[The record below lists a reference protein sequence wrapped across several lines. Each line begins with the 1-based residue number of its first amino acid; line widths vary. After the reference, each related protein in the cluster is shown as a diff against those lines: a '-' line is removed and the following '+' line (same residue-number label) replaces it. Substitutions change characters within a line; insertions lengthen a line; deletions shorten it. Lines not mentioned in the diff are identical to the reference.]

1 MKRKFGGVIVKK
13 AIVTAMTI
21 MLLGNS
27 VLSVRAEEVVPIT
40 TQQEV
45 QQEESAGTN
54 GSMQVQEE
62 QAAESVQEESVEE
75 YAEEQIQ
82 EEQSVQTESG
92 VTAEEIEKAV
102 NEAEEAASQAVETVE
117 QVKEEYA
124 SIQSEAEEKKDDLV
138 QAAEQVQTNADEL
151 EEEVKN
157 SLIVKKNDDGTEQ
170 YEVIVGNKKSE
181 DGTIESI
188 TMQQYVDVQTEIAQS
203 VKEELEKAL
212 SEDAEDEKIAEY
224 AEAVKE
230 AAKGVYNA
238 AWMAEQ
244 AYSKAEKNLKEEIK
258 KYNVY
263 AKAYGYEL
271 LEYNGEI
278 LEYTQ
283 EEQQQLL
290 DQTGLNEDT
299 EDIRKD
305 LASITGTDLQ
315 EQKDVIEQAKT
326 TVDDAKETYEN
337 VQQVAESL
345 QQSVEAAENVL
356 QDEDTD
362 TVKAGS
368 VAILVNATQQQI
380 EQAQNDIEQAQQKY
394 ETAKSE
400 LDDILASVKGCVP
413 NLSSLKLE
421 LTKKIAAM
429 GNAKKDLNKVQER
442 KKAAV
447 SYSNWAGQLVKAG
460 QGQITTG
467 VYGQLK
473 GDKQAGSDIND
484 TNGKE
489 FDIGDE
495 NVVTR
500 DESNFAKVSKDDSIE
515 VPYEIFKAYVATLYD
530 RHNDNGDLIL
540 YVSSNQRDGLGISTS
555 GTMKEIY
562 WQYDPETRQ
571 IIPDSMFVKTSE
583 TDALPEWMTREGSIY
598 FKGYTF
604 KHENDGTYHID
615 GHLCKAKK
623 PETPEEPSTT
633 PEEPSTTPEE
643 PSTTP
648 EEPSTTPEEP
658 GTTPETP
665 GTTPSSESSND
676 NTVID
681 EPIVPLADEITV
693 INDIEVPLE
702 ESISSDVV
710 RIEEEEVPL
719 SDSVPKT
726 GDESRNALPFLII
739 SLSAISVS
747 LLSKFRRKD
756 S

>member
-290 DQTGLNEDT
+290 DQTGLNEVT

-368 VAILVNATQQQI
+368 AAILVNAIQQQI

-447 SYSNWAGQLVKAG
+447 SYSNWADQLVKAG
-460 QGQITTG
+460 QGQITMG
-467 VYGQLK
+467 VYGQLM

-515 VPYEIFKAYVATLYD
+515 VPYEIFKAYVAALYD

-540 YVSSNQRDGLGISTS
+540 YVSSTQRDGLGISTS

-623 PETPEEPSTT
+623 PE
-633 PEEPSTTPEE
+633 TPEE

>member
-368 VAILVNATQQQI
+368 AAILVNAIQQQI

-429 GNAKKDLNKVQER
+429 GNARKDLNKVQER

-447 SYSNWAGQLVKAG
+447 SYSNWADQLVKAG
-460 QGQITTG
+460 HGQITMG
-467 VYGQLK
+467 VYGQLM

-515 VPYEIFKAYVATLYD
+515 VPYEIFKAYVAALYD

-540 YVSSNQRDGLGISTS
+540 YVSSTQRDGLGISTS

-623 PETPEEPSTT
+623 PETPEEPSTI
-633 PEEPSTTPEE
+633 
-643 PSTTP
+643 P

>member
-648 EEPSTTPEEP
+648 EEP

>member
-643 PSTTP
+643 P
-648 EEPSTTPEEP
+648 

>member
-633 PEEPSTTPEE
+633 PEEPG
-643 PSTTP
+643 
-648 EEPSTTPEEP
+648 TTPEEP

-665 GTTPSSESSND
+665 GTTTPSESNGD

>member
-326 TVDDAKETYEN
+326 TVDDAKETYES

-473 GDKQAGSDIND
+473 GDKQADSDIND

-515 VPYEIFKAYVATLYD
+515 VPYEIFKAYVAALYD

-648 EEPSTTPEEP
+648 EEPSTTP
-658 GTTPETP
+658 
-665 GTTPSSESSND
+665 SSESSND

-726 GDESRNALPFLII
+726 GDESRNALPFLVIG
-739 SLSAISVS
+739 LGAMSVS
-747 LLSKFRRKD
+747 LLSKSRRKD

>member
-62 QAAESVQEESVEE
+62 QAAESVQEESVEA

-368 VAILVNATQQQI
+368 AAILVNAIQQQI

-447 SYSNWAGQLVKAG
+447 SYSNWADQLVKAG
-460 QGQITTG
+460 QGQITMG
-467 VYGQLK
+467 VYGQLM

-515 VPYEIFKAYVATLYD
+515 VPYEIFKAYVAALYD

-540 YVSSNQRDGLGISTS
+540 YVSSTQRDGLGISTS

-623 PETPEEPSTT
+623 PE
-633 PEEPSTTPEE
+633 TPEE

>member
-27 VLSVRAEEVVPIT
+27 VLSVRAEEVVPIV

-138 QAAEQVQTNADEL
+138 QEAEQVQTNADEL

-368 VAILVNATQQQI
+368 AAILVNATQQQI

-460 QGQITTG
+460 QGQITMG

-473 GDKQAGSDIND
+473 GDKQAGSNIND

-515 VPYEIFKAYVATLYD
+515 VPYEIFKAYVAALYD

-540 YVSSNQRDGLGISTS
+540 YVSSTQRDGLGISTS

-643 PSTTP
+643 P
-648 EEPSTTPEEP
+648 

-665 GTTPSSESSND
+665 GTTTPSESNGD

>member
-368 VAILVNATQQQI
+368 AAILVNAIQQQI

-413 NLSSLKLE
+413 NLSFLKLE

-429 GNAKKDLNKVQER
+429 GNAEKDLNKVQER

-447 SYSNWAGQLVKAG
+447 SYSNWADQLVKAG
-460 QGQITTG
+460 QGQITMG
-467 VYGQLK
+467 VYGQLM

-515 VPYEIFKAYVATLYD
+515 VPYEIFKAYVAALYD
-530 RHNDNGDLIL
+530 RHNDNGNLIL
-540 YVSSNQRDGLGISTS
+540 YVSSTQRDGLGISTS

-633 PEEPSTTPEE
+633 PEEPG
-643 PSTTP
+643 TTP

-665 GTTPSSESSND
+665 GTTTPSESNGD

-710 RIEEEEVPL
+710 RIEEQEVPL

-726 GDESRNALPFLII
+726 GDESRNALPFLVIG
-739 SLSAISVS
+739 LGAMSVS
-747 LLSKFRRKD
+747 LLSKSRRKD

>member
-643 PSTTP
+643 PGTTP
-648 EEPSTTPEEP
+648 EEPGTTPEEP

>member
-138 QAAEQVQTNADEL
+138 QEAEQVQTNADEL

-368 VAILVNATQQQI
+368 AAILVNATQQQI

-421 LTKKIAAM
+421 LTKKIAAI

-460 QGQITTG
+460 QGQITMG

-473 GDKQAGSDIND
+473 GDKQVGSDIND

-515 VPYEIFKAYVATLYD
+515 VPYEIFKAYVAALYD

-540 YVSSNQRDGLGISTS
+540 YVSSTQRDGLGISTS

-623 PETPEEPSTT
+623 PETPEK
-633 PEEPSTTPEE
+633 PSTTPEE

-665 GTTPSSESSND
+665 GTTPSSESSNG

>member
-212 SEDAEDEKIAEY
+212 SEDAEDEKIVEY

-515 VPYEIFKAYVATLYD
+515 VPYEIFKAYVAALYD

-623 PETPEEPSTT
+623 PET

>member
-138 QAAEQVQTNADEL
+138 QEAEQVQTNADEL

-368 VAILVNATQQQI
+368 AAILVNATQQQI

-460 QGQITTG
+460 QGQITMG

-473 GDKQAGSDIND
+473 GDKQAGSNIND

-515 VPYEIFKAYVATLYD
+515 VPYEIFKAYVAALYD

-540 YVSSNQRDGLGISTS
+540 YVSSTQRDGLGISTS

-648 EEPSTTPEEP
+648 EEP
-658 GTTPETP
+658 

>member
-368 VAILVNATQQQI
+368 AAILVNAIQQQI

-429 GNAKKDLNKVQER
+429 GNARKDLNKVQER

-447 SYSNWAGQLVKAG
+447 SYSNWADQLVKAG
-460 QGQITTG
+460 HGQITMG
-467 VYGQLK
+467 VYGQLM

-515 VPYEIFKAYVATLYD
+515 VPYEIFKAYVAALYD

-540 YVSSNQRDGLGISTS
+540 YVSSTQRDGLGISTS

-623 PETPEEPSTT
+623 PETPEEPSTI
-633 PEEPSTTPEE
+633 PEE

>member
-13 AIVTAMTI
+13 SFVTAMTI
-21 MLLGNS
+21 MMLGNS
-27 VLSVRAEEVVPIT
+27 VLSVRAEEVVPT
-40 TQQEV
+40 TAQQEV
-45 QQEESAGTN
+45 QQAETVEEN
-54 GSMQVQEE
+54 GSTQVQED
-62 QAAESVQEESVEE
+62 QAVESIQEEQVEE

-82 EEQSVQTESG
+82 EDQSVQTESG
-92 VTAEEIEKAV
+92 VTAEEIETAV

-117 QVKEEYA
+117 LVKEEYA
-124 SIQSEAEEKKDDLV
+124 SIQSEVEEKKEDLV
-138 QAAEQVQTNADEL
+138 QAAEQVQINADEL
-151 EEEVKN
+151 EDEVKN

-181 DGTIESI
+181 DGTVESI

-244 AYSKAEKNLKEEIK
+244 AYSNAEKNLKEEIK

-263 AKAYGYEL
+263 ARAYGYEL

-290 DQTGLNEDT
+290 DQTGLDQDT
-299 EDIRKD
+299 ERIRKE
-305 LASITGTDLQ
+305 LASIADTDLQ

-345 QQSVEAAENVL
+345 QQSVVAAENVL
-356 QDEDTD
+356 QDDDTD

-368 VAILVNATQQQI
+368 AAILVNATQQQI
-380 EQAQNDIEQAQQKY
+380 EQAQNDIEQAQQRY

-400 LDDILASVKGCVP
+400 LDDILVSVKDCVP

-421 LTKKIAAM
+421 LAKKIAAM

-442 KKAAV
+442 KKAAI
-447 SYSNWAGQLVKAG
+447 SYSDWADQLVKAS

-473 GDKQAGSDIND
+473 GNKQDGSDING

-500 DESNFAKVSKDDSIE
+500 DESNFVKVSKDDSIE
-515 VPYEIFKAYVATLYD
+515 VPYEIFKAYVSALYD
-530 RHNDNGDLIL
+530 RHNEDGDLIL
-540 YVSSNQRDGLGISTS
+540 YVSATQRDGLGISTS

-562 WQYDPETRQ
+562 WQYDPENKK
-571 IIPDSMFVKTSE
+571 ILPESMFVKTSE
-583 TDALPEWMTREGSIY
+583 TDVLPEWMTREGSIY

-615 GHLCKAKK
+615 GHLCEVKK
-623 PETPEEPSTT
+623 SETPEEPSTT
-633 PEEPSTTPEE
+633 PEES
-643 PSTTP
+643 
-648 EEPSTTPEEP
+648 
-658 GTTPETP
+658 GTTESDGDAITINET
-665 GTTPSSESSND
+665 S
-676 NTVID
+676 
-681 EPIVPLADEITV
+681 VPLADGITEI
-693 INDIEVPLE
+693 NEIEVPLE
-702 ESISSDVV
+702 ESVPSDIVW
-710 RIEEEEVPL
+710 IDEEDVPL
-719 SDSVPKT
+719 TDSVPKT
-726 GDESRNALPFLII
+726 GDESRNALPFLFI
-739 SLSAISVS
+739 SLGAISVS
-747 LLSKFRRKD
+747 LLSKFKRKM
-756 S
+756 

>member
-138 QAAEQVQTNADEL
+138 QEAEQVQTNADEL
-151 EEEVKN
+151 EEKVKN

-368 VAILVNATQQQI
+368 AAILVNATQQQI

-460 QGQITTG
+460 QGQITMG

-473 GDKQAGSDIND
+473 GDKQAGSNIND

-515 VPYEIFKAYVATLYD
+515 VPYEIFKAYVAALYD

-540 YVSSNQRDGLGISTS
+540 YVSSTQRDGLGISTS

-571 IIPDSMFVKTSE
+571 IIPDSMFVKTSK

-648 EEPSTTPEEP
+648 EE
-658 GTTPETP
+658 P

>member
-473 GDKQAGSDIND
+473 GDKQADSDIND

-515 VPYEIFKAYVATLYD
+515 VPYEIFKAYVAALYD

-648 EEPSTTPEEP
+648 EEPSTTP
-658 GTTPETP
+658 
-665 GTTPSSESSND
+665 SSESSND

-726 GDESRNALPFLII
+726 GDESRNALPFLVIG
-739 SLSAISVS
+739 LGAMSVS
-747 LLSKFRRKD
+747 LLSKSRRKD

>member
-368 VAILVNATQQQI
+368 AAILVNAIQQQI

-447 SYSNWAGQLVKAG
+447 SYSNWADQLVKAG
-460 QGQITTG
+460 HGQITMG
-467 VYGQLK
+467 VYGQLM

-515 VPYEIFKAYVATLYD
+515 VPYEIFKAYVAALYD

-540 YVSSNQRDGLGISTS
+540 YVSSTQRDGLGISTS

-623 PETPEEPSTT
+623 PET

>member
-633 PEEPSTTPEE
+633 PEEPGTTPEE
-643 PSTTP
+643 PG
-648 EEPSTTPEEP
+648 TTPEEP

>member
-157 SLIVKKNDDGTEQ
+157 RKKKKKNDDGTEQ

-362 TVKAGS
+362 TVKVGS

-473 GDKQAGSDIND
+473 GDKQADSDIND

-500 DESNFAKVSKDDSIE
+500 DESNFAKVFKDDSIE
-515 VPYEIFKAYVATLYD
+515 VPYEIFKAYVAALYD

-623 PETPEEPSTT
+623 PE
-633 PEEPSTTPEE
+633 TPEE

>member
-368 VAILVNATQQQI
+368 AAILVNAIQQQI

-447 SYSNWAGQLVKAG
+447 SYSNWADQLVKAG
-460 QGQITTG
+460 QGQITMG
-467 VYGQLK
+467 VYGQLM

-515 VPYEIFKAYVATLYD
+515 VPYEIFKAYVAALYD

-540 YVSSNQRDGLGISTS
+540 YVSSTQRDGLGISTS

-623 PETPEEPSTT
+623 PE
-633 PEEPSTTPEE
+633 TPEE

>member
-13 AIVTAMTI
+13 SIVTAMTI
-21 MLLGNS
+21 MMLGNS
-27 VLSVRAEEVVPIT
+27 VLSVRAEEVVPT
-40 TQQEV
+40 TAQQEV
-45 QQEESAGTN
+45 QQVETVEEN
-54 GSMQVQEE
+54 GSTQVQED
-62 QAAESVQEESVEE
+62 QAVESIQEEQVEE
-75 YAEEQIQ
+75 YTEEQIQ
-82 EEQSVQTESG
+82 EDQSVQTESG
-92 VTAEEIEKAV
+92 VTAEEIEAAV

-117 QVKEEYA
+117 LVKEEYA
-124 SIQSEAEEKKDDLV
+124 SIQSEVEEKKEDLV
-138 QAAEQVQTNADEL
+138 QAAEQVQINADEL
-151 EEEVKN
+151 EDEVKN

-181 DGTIESI
+181 DGTVESI

-244 AYSKAEKNLKEEIK
+244 AYSNAEKNLKEEIK

-263 AKAYGYEL
+263 ARAYGYEL

-290 DQTGLNEDT
+290 DQTGLDQDT
-299 EDIRKD
+299 ERIRKE
-305 LASITGTDLQ
+305 LASIADTDLQ

-345 QQSVEAAENVL
+345 QQSVVAAENVL
-356 QDEDTD
+356 QDDDTD

-368 VAILVNATQQQI
+368 AAILVNATQQQI
-380 EQAQNDIEQAQQKY
+380 EQAQNDIEQAQQRY

-400 LDDILASVKGCVP
+400 LDDILVSVKDCVP

-421 LTKKIAAM
+421 LAKKIAAM

-442 KKAAV
+442 KKAAI
-447 SYSNWAGQLVKAG
+447 SYSDWADQLVKAS

-473 GDKQAGSDIND
+473 GNKQDGSDING

-500 DESNFAKVSKDDSIE
+500 DESNFVKVSKDDSIE
-515 VPYEIFKAYVATLYD
+515 VPYEIFKAYVSALYD
-530 RHNDNGDLIL
+530 RHNEDGDLIL
-540 YVSSNQRDGLGISTS
+540 YVSATQRDGLGISTS

-562 WQYDPETRQ
+562 WQYDSENKKILPE
-571 IIPDSMFVKTSE
+571 SMFVKTSE
-583 TDALPEWMTREGSIY
+583 TDVLPEWMTREGSIY

-615 GHLCKAKK
+615 GHLCEVKK
-623 PETPEEPSTT
+623 SETPEEPSTT
-633 PEEPSTTPEE
+633 PEESGTTESDGDAITINE
-643 PSTTP
+643 PS
-648 EEPSTTPEEP
+648 
-658 GTTPETP
+658 
-665 GTTPSSESSND
+665 
-676 NTVID
+676 
-681 EPIVPLADEITV
+681 VPLADGITEI
-693 INDIEVPLE
+693 NEIEVPLE
-702 ESISSDVV
+702 ESVPSDIVW
-710 RIEEEEVPL
+710 IDEEDVPL
-719 SDSVPKT
+719 TDSVPET
-726 GDESRNALPFLII
+726 GDESRNALPFLFI
-739 SLSAISVS
+739 SLGAISVS
-747 LLSKFRRKD
+747 LLSKFKRKM
-756 S
+756 

>member
-633 PEEPSTTPEE
+633 PEEPGTTPEE
-643 PSTTP
+643 PG
-648 EEPSTTPEEP
+648 TTPEEP

-665 GTTPSSESSND
+665 GTTTPSESNGD

>member
-13 AIVTAMTI
+13 SFVTAMTI
-21 MLLGNS
+21 MMLGNS
-27 VLSVRAEEVVPIT
+27 VLSVRAEEVVPT
-40 TQQEV
+40 TAQQEV
-45 QQEESAGTN
+45 QQAETVEEN
-54 GSMQVQEE
+54 GSTQVQED
-62 QAAESVQEESVEE
+62 QAVESIQEEQVEE
-75 YAEEQIQ
+75 YTEEQIQ
-82 EEQSVQTESG
+82 EDQSVQTESG
-92 VTAEEIEKAV
+92 VTAEEIEAAV

-117 QVKEEYA
+117 LVKEEYA
-124 SIQSEAEEKKDDLV
+124 SIQSEVEEKKEDLV
-138 QAAEQVQTNADEL
+138 QAAEQVQINADEL
-151 EEEVKN
+151 EDEVKN

-181 DGTIESI
+181 DGTVESI

-244 AYSKAEKNLKEEIK
+244 AYSNAEKNLKEEIK

-263 AKAYGYEL
+263 ARAYGYEL

-290 DQTGLNEDT
+290 DQTGLDQDT
-299 EDIRKD
+299 ERIRKE
-305 LASITGTDLQ
+305 LASIADTDLQ

-345 QQSVEAAENVL
+345 QQSVVAAENVL
-356 QDEDTD
+356 QDDDTD

-368 VAILVNATQQQI
+368 AAILVNATQQQI
-380 EQAQNDIEQAQQKY
+380 EQAQNDIEQAQQRY

-400 LDDILASVKGCVP
+400 LDDILVSVKDCVP

-421 LTKKIAAM
+421 LAKKIAAM

-442 KKAAV
+442 KKAAI
-447 SYSNWAGQLVKAG
+447 SYSDWADQLVKAS

-473 GDKQAGSDIND
+473 GNKQDGSDING

-500 DESNFAKVSKDDSIE
+500 DESNFVKVSKDDSIE
-515 VPYEIFKAYVATLYD
+515 VPYEIFKAYVSALYD
-530 RHNDNGDLIL
+530 RHNEDGDLIL
-540 YVSSNQRDGLGISTS
+540 YVSATQRDGLGISTS

-562 WQYDPETRQ
+562 WQYDSENKKILPE
-571 IIPDSMFVKTSE
+571 SMFVKTSE
-583 TDALPEWMTREGSIY
+583 TDVLPEWMTREGSIY

-615 GHLCKAKK
+615 GHLCEVKRS
-623 PETPEEPSTT
+623 ETPEEPSTT
-633 PEEPSTTPEE
+633 PEESGTTESDGDAITINE
-643 PSTTP
+643 PS
-648 EEPSTTPEEP
+648 
-658 GTTPETP
+658 
-665 GTTPSSESSND
+665 
-676 NTVID
+676 
-681 EPIVPLADEITV
+681 VPLADGITEI
-693 INDIEVPLE
+693 NEIEVPLE
-702 ESISSDVV
+702 ESVPSDIVW
-710 RIEEEEVPL
+710 IDEEDVPL
-719 SDSVPKT
+719 TDSVPKT
-726 GDESRNALPFLII
+726 GDESRNALPFLFI
-739 SLSAISVS
+739 SLGAISVS
-747 LLSKFRRKD
+747 LLSKFKRKM
-756 S
+756 

>member
-413 NLSSLKLE
+413 NLSSLKLK

-643 PSTTP
+643 P
-648 EEPSTTPEEP
+648 

-726 GDESRNALPFLII
+726 GDESRNALPFLVIG
-739 SLSAISVS
+739 LGAMSVS
-747 LLSKFRRKD
+747 LLSKSRRKD

>member
-368 VAILVNATQQQI
+368 AAILVNAIQQQI

-447 SYSNWAGQLVKAG
+447 SYSNWADQLVKAG
-460 QGQITTG
+460 QGQITMG
-467 VYGQLK
+467 VYGQLM

-515 VPYEIFKAYVATLYD
+515 VPYEIFKAYVAALYD

-540 YVSSNQRDGLGISTS
+540 YVSSTQRDGLGISTS

-623 PETPEEPSTT
+623 PET

>member
-170 YEVIVGNKKSE
+170 YEVVVGNKKSE

-368 VAILVNATQQQI
+368 AAILVNAIQQQI

-429 GNAKKDLNKVQER
+429 GNAEKDLNKVQER

-447 SYSNWAGQLVKAG
+447 SYSNWADQLVKAG
-460 QGQITTG
+460 QGQITMG
-467 VYGQLK
+467 VYGQLM

-515 VPYEIFKAYVATLYD
+515 VPYEIFKAYVAALYD
-530 RHNDNGDLIL
+530 RHNDNGNLIL
-540 YVSSNQRDGLGISTS
+540 YVSSTQRDGLGISTS

-648 EEPSTTPEEP
+648 EEP

-676 NTVID
+676 NTMID
-681 EPIVPLADEITV
+681 EPIIPLADEITV

>member
-1 MKRKFGGVIVKK
+1 M
-13 AIVTAMTI
+13 
-21 MLLGNS
+21 
-27 VLSVRAEEVVPIT
+27 
-40 TQQEV
+40 
-45 QQEESAGTN
+45 
-54 GSMQVQEE
+54 
-62 QAAESVQEESVEE
+62 
-75 YAEEQIQ
+75 
-82 EEQSVQTESG
+82 
-92 VTAEEIEKAV
+92 
-102 NEAEEAASQAVETVE
+102 
-117 QVKEEYA
+117 
-124 SIQSEAEEKKDDLV
+124 
-138 QAAEQVQTNADEL
+138 
-151 EEEVKN
+151 
-157 SLIVKKNDDGTEQ
+157 
-170 YEVIVGNKKSE
+170 
-181 DGTIESI
+181 
-188 TMQQYVDVQTEIAQS
+188 
-203 VKEELEKAL
+203 
-212 SEDAEDEKIAEY
+212 
-224 AEAVKE
+224 KE

-368 VAILVNATQQQI
+368 AAILVNAIQQQI

-447 SYSNWAGQLVKAG
+447 SYSNWADQLVKAG
-460 QGQITTG
+460 HGQITMG
-467 VYGQLK
+467 VYGQLM

-515 VPYEIFKAYVATLYD
+515 VPYEIFKAYVAALYD

-540 YVSSNQRDGLGISTS
+540 YVSSTQRDGLGISTS

-623 PETPEEPSTT
+623 PE
-633 PEEPSTTPEE
+633 TPEE

>member
-212 SEDAEDEKIAEY
+212 SEDAEDEKIVEY

-326 TVDDAKETYEN
+326 TVDDAKETYES

-473 GDKQAGSDIND
+473 GDKQADSDIND

-515 VPYEIFKAYVATLYD
+515 VPYEIFKAYVAALYD

-648 EEPSTTPEEP
+648 EEPSTTP
-658 GTTPETP
+658 
-665 GTTPSSESSND
+665 SSESNND
-676 NTVID
+676 NTVIN
-681 EPIVPLADEITV
+681 EPIIPLADEITV

-726 GDESRNALPFLII
+726 GDESRNALPFLVIG
-739 SLSAISVS
+739 LGAMSVS
-747 LLSKFRRKD
+747 LLSKSRRKD